1 MMKRDNSTTNS
12 TSIFLP
18 LISIFGL
25 SILVGSLMGSTV
37 GIEPSVTRVTYGC
50 VPISSGLHC
59 DKVPNRFSSFV
70 VSGQAR
76 EIYKVRPDY
85 FEGVSGKLGNA
96 LPLKGYIGEYLSVPN
111 NRILNPDTF
120 SVSFW
125 IKQDPVFGLD
135 GNVLSHVNLSKTA
148 GWFFETKI
156 NPKPQIQFS
165 VVNSEGTIFT
175 VAAPINKN
183 KFENIVGS
191 FDDNSIKLYLNGVLV
206 DSTDFSGSYEPD
218 PKAPFNVGIDS
229 YDLNNAWK
237 GAIDD
242 LRVFNRV
249 LSDTEVKN
257 SFDGAIY
264 SSDGLIGYWPFDNNT
279 KDLSGKQNDANVASQ
294 TVSMAFSPD
303 GRLFFTEKNIGDVRI
318 MKDDHVLAEPFL
330 KIPDLYVAQHQG
342 LLGITLDPK
351 FSSNHFVYVYYTTQ
365 DTKTGNIFNRVLRLT
380 DLDDKATQ
388 ELVLLDKIPGS
399 PEGEYAGGALG
410 FGLDDKLYITSGFAN
425 FYDLPQNKS
434 SLLGKVLRIN
444 RDGTI
449 PSDNP
454 FPNSPVYTLGHRNI
468 FGLAF
473 DKNGTGVVTEHG
485 EAHYDEI
492 NILKK
497 GGNYGFPNTQPP
509 SRSPLLDNSSS
520 VKPIRAY
527 WVTVAP
533 TQAIFYYGDK
543 FELLKNKFLF
553 GSYNQG
559 SIYVLGLN
567 STHYVSD
574 EMVINFPEIVENAI
588 SMAQSPSGDIY
599 FGGYNIYKLTSIETE
614 DKEQNMYFID
624 LTTHGARIEG
634 LSFNSTSS
642 TLALSVKTDGNYL
655 SSSAPTIQ
663 VSIPKRLQ
671 SGNFEVTS
679 SGNDSMG
686 NKTLIKDFTVNQQRI
701 TSNTKDIVLHILLN
715 KGTQGTVLIKSTG
728 SDFEP

>member
-1 MMKRDNSTTNS
+1 MRKRDNSTTNS
-12 TSIFLP
+12 TSIFLS
-18 LISIFGL
+18 LILIFGVF
-25 SILVGSLMGSTV
+25 ILFVGLMGSTMGKELGV
-37 GIEPSVTRVTYGC
+37 NRVTYGC
-50 VPISSGLHC
+50 APISGGLHC
-59 DKVPNRFSSFV
+59 DKVLNKFNSFIV
-70 VSGQAR
+70 PGQAR
-76 EIYKVRPDY
+76 EIYQIGPDY
-85 FEGVSGKLGNA
+85 FEGVPGKLGNA

-111 NRILNPDTF
+111 NRALNPDTF

-165 VVNSEGTIFT
+165 VVNNEGTIFT

-183 KFENIVGS
+183 KFENVVGS
-191 FDDNSIKLYLNGVLV
+191 FDDISVKLYLNGVLV
-206 DSTDFSGSYEPD
+206 DSTDFSGAYEPD

-257 SFDGAIY
+257 SFDGTMY

-279 KDLSGKQNDANVASQ
+279 KDLSGMQNNGNVESQ
-294 TVSMAFSPD
+294 AVSMAFSPD

-351 FSSNHFVYVYYTTQ
+351 FSTNHFVYVYYTSQ
-365 DTKTGNIFNRVLRLT
+365 DTKTGDIFNRVLRLT

-399 PEGEYAGGALG
+399 REGEYAGGALG
-410 FGLDDKLYITSGFAN
+410 FGLDDKLYITIGHAN
-425 FYDLPQNKS
+425 SYDLPQNKS
-434 SLLGKVLRIN
+434 SLIGKVLRLN

-468 FGLAF
+468 FGIAF
-473 DKNGTGVVTEHG
+473 DKNGTGVVTENG
-485 EAHYDEI
+485 DAHYDEI
-492 NILKK
+492 NVLKK
-497 GGNYGFPNTQPP
+497 GGNYGYSNTQPP

-520 VKPIRAY
+520 VKPIMTY
-527 WVTVAP
+527 WLTVAP

-543 FELLKNKFLF
+543 FEPLKNRFLF

-574 EMVINFPEIVENAI
+574 EMIIIFPEIVENII
-588 SMAQSPSGDIY
+588 SVAQSPSGDIY
-599 FGGYNIYKLTSIETE
+599 FGGYKIYKLTSIETE
-614 DKEQNMYFID
+614 EKEQNMYLID
-624 LTTHGARIEG
+624 LTTHSARIED

-642 TLALSVKTDGNYL
+642 TLALSVKADGNDL
-655 SSSAPTIQ
+655 SSAAPTIQ
-663 VSIPKRLQ
+663 VSIPKSLQ
-671 SGNFEVTS
+671 SGSFQVSS
-679 SGNDSMG
+679 SGNDSVD
-686 NKTLIKDFTVNQQRI
+686 NKTLIKDFTVSQQRI
-701 TSNTKDIVLHILLN
+701 TSNTKDTVLQILLN
-715 KGTQGTVLIKSTG
+715 KGTQGTALIKSAG

>member
-473 DKNGTGVVTEHG
+473 DKNGTGVVTENG

>member
-1 MMKRDNSTTNS
+1 MRE
-12 TSIFLP
+12 TSISNANSIPIFLS
-18 LISIFGL
+18 LISIFGV
-25 SILVGSLMGSTV
+25 SILVGIFMGSTM
-37 GIEPSVTRVTYGC
+37 GLESSVTRVTYGC
-50 VPISSGLHC
+50 GPISGGIHC
-59 DKVPNRFSSFV
+59 DKVPNKFSSFI

-76 EIYKVRPDY
+76 AIYQIRPDY
-85 FEGVSGKLGNA
+85 FEGVSGKHGNA

-111 NRILNPDTF
+111 NRILNPGTF

-135 GNVLSHVNLSKTA
+135 GNVLSHVNISKTA
-148 GWFFETKI
+148 GWFFEAKI
-156 NPKPQIQFS
+156 KPEPQIQFS

-183 KFENIVGS
+183 KFENVVGS
-191 FDDNSIKLYLNGVLV
+191 FDEISVKLYLNGVLV
-206 DSTDFSGSYEPD
+206 NSTDFSGTYEPD
-218 PKAPFNVGIDS
+218 PAAPLNVGIDS
-229 YDLNNAWK
+229 FDLNNAWK

-249 LSDTEVKN
+249 LSDTEIKN
-257 SFDGAIY
+257 SFDGAAY
-264 SSDGLIGYWPFDNNT
+264 ASEGLIGYWPFDNNT

-294 TVSMAFSPD
+294 AVSMAFSPD
-303 GRLFFTEKNIGDVRI
+303 GRLFFTEKNVGDVRI
-318 MKDDHVLAEPFL
+318 MKDDHVLTEPFL
-330 KIPDLYVAQHQG
+330 KISDLYVAQHQG

-351 FSSNHFVYVYYTTQ
+351 FSTNHFVYVYYTSQ
-365 DTKTGNIFNRVLRLT
+365 DTKTGEIFNRVLRLT

-388 ELVLLDKIPGS
+388 ERVLLDKIPGS

-410 FGLDDKLYITSGFAN
+410 FGLDDKLYITSGHAN
-425 FYDLPQNKS
+425 SYELPQNKS
-434 SLLGKVLRIN
+434 SLLGKVLRVN

-468 FGLAF
+468 FGIAF
-473 DKNGTGVVTEHG
+473 DKNGTGVVTENG
-485 EAHYDEI
+485 ESHYDEI

-520 VKPIRAY
+520 VKPIRTY

-574 EMVINFPEIVENAI
+574 EMVINFPEIVENTI
-588 SMAQSPSGDIY
+588 SIAQSPSGDIY
-599 FGGYNIYKLTSIETE
+599 FGGYKIYKLTSIQTE
-614 DKEQNMYFID
+614 NKEQNMYLID
-624 LTTHGARIEG
+624 LTTHSARIED

-642 TLALSVKTDGNYL
+642 TLAISVNTDG
-655 SSSAPTIQ
+655 
-663 VSIPKRLQ
+663 R
-671 SGNFEVTS
+671 
-679 SGNDSMG
+679 
-686 NKTLIKDFTVNQQRI
+686 
-701 TSNTKDIVLHILLN
+701 
-715 KGTQGTVLIKSTG
+715 
-728 SDFEP
+728 

>member
-85 FEGVSGKLGNA
+85 FEGLSGKLGNA

-468 FGLAF
+468 FGFAF
-473 DKNGTGVVTEHG
+473 DKNGTGVVTENG